1 MKKSELIAKV
11 AVLLPFDRILDYRV
25 PPEMEDAVRIG
36 TRVLVPLGARAVTG
50 CVVGIA
56 PPPDRCAQERGAE
69 TEAEAPC
76 AYKDIAEILDEEPLF
91 EPADLA
97 FYRWVSEYYFAPLG
111 DVIRTA
117 LPVSMNVRTSRV
129 VRLLPSGRRFA
140 SSGLFL
146 SRAELEVLR
155 VLAAHGELSL
165 RRLNKLL
172 GRTIRSSVLETLCK
186 KGLIESTAVLSR
198 SGKRPGLRPEAT
210 GAGHPTVSAWDPA
223 GTVRP
228 GSPASPHVLTADQE
242 QACLAIRA
250 ALRRGE
256 FAPFLLHGVT
266 GSGKTEVYLQVIQE
280 ALEMGKQGL
289 VLVPEIALTP
299 QTVRRFSERLC
310 IEVTVLHSGLSP
322 KERLHYW
329 WRIRRGEALVAI
341 GARSAVFAPFRN
353 LGVIVIDEEHDTSYK
368 QEDRVRYHARDVA
381 LVRAQHA
388 RAVAILGSATPSL
401 ESYYNALSGKFTLL
415 ELTERVARRPLP
427 HVTIVNMLD
436 PAHRPGP
443 GSAFSPALLGAL
455 EAALGEG
462 KQAIVLLNR
471 RGFSHTLVCRDC
483 GFLFRCPNCS
493 VALTYHLAGKR
504 LCCHYCEHHTP
515 APEHCPQCS
524 SMQIEPV
531 GRGTERV
538 EKELGALLSGA
549 RIARMDRDTTR
560 RKGSHETILA
570 AFRRGEIDVLI
581 GTQMIAKGH
590 DIPAVTCVGVIS
602 ADVSLDLPDFR
613 AAERT
618 FHLLTQVAGRAGR
631 GQWPGKVFIQTLHPE
646 NYCISAVQHHDYKL
660 FYSRE
665 IAFRKELA
673 YPPFSRMINVRIS
686 GSREDQAREAA
697 MRVADTGRGILET
710 HPERYSGTIQVLGP
724 ASAPLA
730 RLRGQYRF
738 QCFFKGSRARSLHL
752 FTKDLLGDLQSVLS
766 RKGVRVDVDVDPVQ
780 VL

>member
-1 MKKSELIAKV
+1 MKKSDLIAKV

-25 PPEMEDAVRIG
+25 PAELEDAVRIG
-36 TRVLVPLGARAVTG
+36 TRVLVPLGARSVTG
-50 CVVGIA
+50 CVVGLA
-56 PPPDRCAQERGAE
+56 PSKDGCARGRGTE
-69 TEAEAPC
+69 TEAPWV
-76 AYKDIAEILDEEPLF
+76 YKDIAEVLDEEPLF

-117 LPVSMNVRTSRV
+117 LPVSMNVRTSKV
-129 VRLLPSGRRFA
+129 VRLLPPGRRFA
-140 SSGLFL
+140 SSELFL

-155 VLAAHGELSL
+155 ILAAHGDLGL

-186 KGLIESTAVLSR
+186 KGLVESTAVLSR
-198 SGKRPGLRPEAT
+198 PGKTQGHRPET
-210 GAGHPTVSAWDPA
+210 TKSCPTVSEWNQA
-223 GTVRP
+223 GTVSP
-228 GSPASPHVLTADQE
+228 GGTTAPPHVLTADQE
-242 QACLAIRA
+242 RACLATRA
-250 ALRRGE
+250 ALRKGE
-256 FAPFLLHGVT
+256 FASFLLHGVT

-280 ALEMGKQGL
+280 ALQMGKQGL

-299 QTVRRFSERLC
+299 QTVRRFAERLR

-329 WRIRRGEALVAI
+329 WRIRRGEAVVAI

-401 ESYYNALSGKFTLL
+401 ESYYNALTGKFTLL
-415 ELTERVARRPLP
+415 ELGERVAQRPLP
-427 HVTIVNMLD
+427 HVTIVNMLE
-436 PAHRPGP
+436 PAHRPAP

-455 EAALGEG
+455 QATLRDG

-504 LCCHYCEHHTP
+504 LCCHYCEHHAP
-515 APEHCPQCS
+515 APERCPRCS

-538 EKELGALLSGA
+538 EKELSALLSGA

-570 AFRRGEIDVLI
+570 GFRQGEIDVLI

-590 DIPAVTCVGVIS
+590 DIPGVTCVGVIS

-646 NYCISAVQHHDYKL
+646 NYCIRAVEHHDYKL

-665 IAFRKELA
+665 IAFRKELS
-673 YPPFSRMINVRIS
+673 YPPFSRMINIRVS
-686 GSREDQAREAA
+686 GTREDQAREAA
-697 MRVADTGRGILET
+697 MRVADVGRNILEK
-710 HPERYSGTIQVLGP
+710 HPERYSGSIQVLGP

-752 FTKDLLGDLQSVLS
+752 FTKDLLGDLQPVLS
-766 RKGVRVDVDVDPVQ
+766 GKGVRVDVDVDPVQ